1 MGEKSSRYIIGGILI
16 TILGSICFSAKA
28 IFVKLAYFE
37 TPVDAISLLAL
48 RMVFSIPF
56 FMGSAFISSSKKTNV
71 KFTGK

>member
-1 MGEKSSRYIIGGILI
+1 MGEKSSGYLIGGVLI

-37 TPVDAISLLAL
+37 TAVDPISLLAL

-56 FMGSAFISSSKKTNV
+56 FVGSALI
-71 KFTGK
+71 